1 MKLTKIGAG
10 NLVIGGL
17 DPEIGHTI
25 CPLSSG
31 NYSPLLNRG
40 NFYFGSFEPPNSKE
54 YKMTD
59 FETCIQ
65 SDLTESFEIF
75 YYKLNSFRAN
85 SGGYLCSGGKYYCT

>member
-31 NYSPLLNRG
+31 NYSPLAELR
-40 NFYFGSFEPPNSKE
+40 
-54 YKMTD
+54 
-59 FETCIQ
+59 
-65 SDLTESFEIF
+65 
-75 YYKLNSFRAN
+75 
-85 SGGYLCSGGKYYCT
+85 